1 MKPRTY
7 LAQRGL
13 LSRDLLMLQ
22 TDVVE
27 EVEDSGG
34 NIDYFHLPKSF
45 GTLYGSSPA
54 NSIDIECQKS
64 YIFLIAE

>member
-7 LAQRGL
+7 LAPRGL
-13 LSRDLLMLQ
+13 LLRDLLMLQ

-34 NIDYFHLPKSF
+34 NIDYFHHPKLF
-45 GTLYGSSPA
+45 VTLYGSSPP
-54 NSIDIECQKS
+54 NGIDI
-64 YIFLIAE
+64 